1 MLNQLHKILRPF
13 LLRRLKSDVEK
24 SLPPKR
30 EIKLLIGMTEMQ
42 RTWYASILTKN
53 IDVLN
58 AMGAQQK
65 RMLNILM
72 QLRKCANHPYLFEGA
87 EQPPFT
93 NDERLIENSGKMTL
107 LDKLLLRLHKEG
119 HRVLIF
125 SQMTRML
132 DILEDYCGY
141 RQWEYCRIDGGTSG
155 DDRDEAMESFK
166 CVGATRPR

>member
-1 MLNQLHKILRPF
+1 
-13 LLRRLKSDVEK
+13 
-24 SLPPKR
+24 
-30 EIKLLIGMTEMQ
+30 
-42 RTWYASILTKN
+42 
-53 IDVLN
+53 
-58 AMGAQQK
+58 MGANRT
-65 RMLNILM
+65 RMLNMLM

-132 DILEDYCGY
+132 DILEDYCQF
-141 RQWEYCRIDGGTSG
+141 REWQYCRIDGSTSG
-155 DDRDEAMESFK
+155 EAREEAMD
-166 CVGATRPR
+166 VPWMRR